1 MCIRIY
7 YLVLQYYSV
16 YSKYSTV
23 LVKVHLP
30 TDANKILLF
39 LNTVTSSVGNM
50 AKRYDSERIARILE
64 YNEP

>member
-1 MCIRIY
+1 MN
-7 YLVLQYYSV
+7 LLTLLQYYSV
-16 YSKYSTV
+16 YSIV

-50 AKRYDSERIARILE
+50 TKRYDSERIARILE